1 MFSTWTLVI
10 IAIAQFSPFVL
21 HDFYNCPANF
31 ELIIDKF
38 TLILLLILL
47 YCRGSFKHDYIKAF
61 ILMFI
66 IVMGLLIISKLSNI
80 QFSNEVKSDLW
91 EAYNQVEIIGDNAIL

>member
-1 MFSTWTLVI
+1 MI

-21 HDFYNCPANF
+21 HDFYNCLTGF

-47 YCRGSFKHDYIKAF
+47 YCRGSFKHNHIKAF
-61 ILMFI
+61 ILIFI
-66 IVMGLLIISKLSNI
+66 ILMGLLTINKLSNI
-80 QFSNEVKSDLW
+80 QFSSDAKSHFW
-91 EAYNQVEIIGDNAIL
+91 NAYNQVEIIGDNAIL

>member
-1 MFSTWTLVI
+1 MI

-47 YCRGSFKHDYIKAF
+47 YCRGSFKHNYIKAF
-61 ILMFI
+61 ILMLI
-66 IVMGLLIISKLSNI
+66 ILTGLLTINKLSNI
-80 QFSNEVKSDLW
+80 QFSNDAKNHFW
-91 EAYNQVEIIGDNAIL
+91 RAYNQVEIISDNAIL